1 MGAAE
6 APITIAANGVTK
18 PAAGV
23 IATRPTTAPTAIP
36 NTLGLLSRHESNIQT
51 TAAAAAAVLV
61 LTTAVTA
68 IPSAASALP
77 PLKPNQPTQSSP
89 APATSSPT
97 SSESAASASPAAA
110 EYTLDQV
117 ATHNSSGDCWTAIQ
131 GKVYDLTDWEDQ
143 HPGGAARI
151 QSLCGIDGTSQF
163 LDQHEGDAQPESVLA
178 GYQIGVLVGS

>member
-1 MGAAE
+1 MRLFAA
-6 APITIAANGVTK
+6 TLTTVV
-18 PAAGV
+18 AG
-23 IATRPTTAPTAIP
+23 
-36 NTLGLLSRHESNIQT
+36 S
-51 TAAAAAAVLV
+51 AVLAGCGSSDS
-61 LTTAVTA
+61 TSSAS
-68 IPSAASALP
+68 PSATEPSAVASA
-77 PLKPNQPTQSSP
+77 TQSSP
-89 APATSSPT
+89 APAASSPT